1 MEFLMRPVSPVQSL
15 EKGLILLE
23 RLAATG
29 TKGLT
34 LTALA
39 EAMAIKVTTTH
50 NLLKTLR
57 LCGFAEQVDKG
68 RYRLGWKA
76 LSLARGRLF
85 GPPLSERLAAQVGGL
100 AGELG
105 EAVVLAALS
114 AGRRVVIARAS
125 GAGVVRVDT
134 AALDARDEGFWSRVT
149 GRVLAAWCEPQE
161 LEAILADSG
170 LPAAAWGGID
180 SPELLA
186 QRLAEIRADGFAA
199 QTADDIASIAVPV
212 RAGGEW
218 LLAVGAYL
226 PAYRLSDET
235 RLRILQAL
243 RQTASRIEQCLAH
256 AAETS

>member
-1 MEFLMRPVSPVQSL
+1 MRLVSPVQSL
-15 EKGLILLE
+15 EKGLVILE
-23 RLAATG
+23 RLAAAG
-29 TKGLT
+29 AKGLT

-39 EAMAIKVTTTH
+39 EAMDIKVTTAH

-85 GPPLSERLAAQVGGL
+85 GPVIQERLAALVGKL

-149 GRVLAAWCEPQE
+149 GRVLASWCEPQE
-161 LEAILADSG
+161 LEAILVDSG
-170 LPAAAWGGID
+170 LPAGAWNGID
-180 SPELLA
+180 SRELLA
-186 QRLAEIRADGFAA
+186 HRLAEVRADGFAA

-212 RAGGEW
+212 RASGEW

-235 RLRILQAL
+235 RQRILDAL
-243 RQTASRIEQCLAH
+243 RQSAARIEQCLAH
-256 AAETS
+256 AAETP